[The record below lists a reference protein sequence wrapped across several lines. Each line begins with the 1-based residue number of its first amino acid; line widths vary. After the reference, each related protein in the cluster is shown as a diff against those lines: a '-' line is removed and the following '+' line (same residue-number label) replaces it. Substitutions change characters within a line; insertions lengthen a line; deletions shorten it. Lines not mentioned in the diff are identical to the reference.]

1 MIDRSELRGKGL
13 GKDGNTMVHLK
24 LEGQEDAGTGKNK
37 DLGEWAFPLTYQET
51 GQNGRFS
58 LVLDGM
64 MSAKLMESL
73 KAETPD
79 SQGVGD
85 DGLALLREYSTSI
98 TRYAGLSKAGSEIPE
113 LAQLARPQD
122 ICAEIKV
129 QPTYRNMDL
138 DAREYHASSPV
149 TSNVE
154 NTKIGRAHV

>member
-1 MIDRSELRGKGL
+1 M
-13 GKDGNTMVHLK
+13 
-24 LEGQEDAGTGKNK
+24 
-37 DLGEWAFPLTYQET
+37 
-51 GQNGRFS
+51 
-58 LVLDGM
+58 VLDGM

-154 NTKIGRAHV
+154 NTMFASAAKTEGGSLEAKVTRFRHLSNKIGRAHV